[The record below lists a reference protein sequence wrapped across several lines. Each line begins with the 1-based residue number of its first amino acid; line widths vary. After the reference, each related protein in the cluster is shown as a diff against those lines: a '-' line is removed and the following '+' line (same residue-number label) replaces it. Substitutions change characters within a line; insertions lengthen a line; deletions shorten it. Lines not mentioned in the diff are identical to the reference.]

1 MTRNMIRVVLLEPM
15 KEARVVEINHS
26 LQSMQSM
33 VDGLIEAV
41 YPFEEQ
47 VCIVCN
53 EEGKLQG
60 LPLNRA
66 LRDADGNIYDIIAG
80 TAFLCDCSGEA
91 FGSLTDEQ
99 AEKYLAL
106 FKYPES
112 FASINGYIVAIPM
125 DGSDT

>member
-1 MTRNMIRVVLLEPM
+1 MTRSMIRVVLLEPM

-26 LQSMQSM
+26 LQSMQS
-33 VDGLIEAV
+33 VVGGLIEAI

-66 LRDADGNIYDIIAG
+66 LRDTDGHIYDIIAG
-80 TAFLCDCSGEA
+80 TAFLCDCSGED
-91 FGSLTDEQ
+91 FGSLTDAQ
-99 AEKYLAL
+99 VAKYLAL
-106 FKYPES
+106 FKHPEAFVS
-112 FASINGYIVAIPM
+112 VNGCIVAIPM
-125 DGSDT
+125 GGDNI

>member
-1 MTRNMIRVVLLEPM
+1 MERNMIRVVLLEPQ
-15 KEARVVEINHS
+15 KEARIADIASS
-26 LQSMQSM
+26 LQSMQS
-33 VDGLIEAV
+33 VVGGLIEAV

-66 LRDADGNIYDIIAG
+66 LRDSDDHIYDIIAG
-80 TAFLCDCSGEA
+80 TAFLCDCSEED

-99 AEKYLAL
+99 AAKYLAL
-106 FKYPES
+106 FKSPEA
-112 FASINGYIVAIPM
+112 FVSINGCIVAIPM
-125 DGSDT
+125 DGSDI

>member
-1 MTRNMIRVVLLEPM
+1 MSRNMIRVVLLDPK

-33 VDGLIEAV
+33 VGGLIEAV

-66 LRDADGNIYDIIAG
+66 LRDADGHIYDIIAG
-80 TAFLCDCSGEA
+80 TAFLCDCSREI
-91 FGSLTDEQ
+91 FGSLTDAQ
-99 AEKYLAL
+99 VAKYLAL
-106 FKYPES
+106 FKRPEEPPRRR
-112 FASINGYIVAIPM
+112 A
-125 DGSDT
+125 

>member
-1 MTRNMIRVVLLEPM
+1 MERNMIRVVLLEPQ
-15 KEARVVEINHS
+15 KEARIADIGSS
-26 LQSMQSM
+26 LQSMQS
-33 VDGLIEAV
+33 VVGGLIEAV

-66 LRDADGNIYDIIAG
+66 LRDSDDHIYDIIAG
-80 TAFLCDCSGEA
+80 TAFLCDCSEED

-99 AEKYLAL
+99 AAKYLAL
-106 FKYPES
+106 FKRPEA
-112 FASINGYIVAIPM
+112 FVSINGCIIAVPLE
-125 DGSDT
+125 DGDF

>member
-1 MTRNMIRVVLLEPM
+1 MEVILLEPM

-33 VDGLIEAV
+33 VGGLIEAI

-66 LRDADGNIYDIIAG
+66 LRDANGHIYDIIAG
-80 TAFLCDCSGEA
+80 TAFLCDCSGED
-91 FGSLTDEQ
+91 FGSLTDAQ
-99 AEKYLAL
+99 VAKYLAL
-106 FKYPES
+106 FKHPEAFVS
-112 FASINGYIVAIPM
+112 VNGCIVAIPM
-125 DGSDT
+125 GGDNI

>member
-1 MTRNMIRVVLLEPM
+1 MSRNMIRVVLLEPQ
-15 KEARVVEINHS
+15 KEARVVEIGSS
-26 LQSMQSM
+26 LQSMQS
-33 VDGLIEAV
+33 VVGGLIEAV

-66 LRDADGNIYDIIAG
+66 LRDAEGNIYDIIAG
-80 TAFLCDCSGEA
+80 TAFLCDCSGED
-91 FGSLTDEQ
+91 FGSLTDAQ
-99 AEKYLAL
+99 AAKYLAL
-106 FKYPES
+106 FKYPEA
-112 FASINGYIVAIPM
+112 FASINGCIVAIPM

>member
-1 MTRNMIRVVLLEPM
+1 MERNMIRVVLLEPQ
-15 KEARVVEINHS
+15 KEARIADIGSS
-26 LQSMQSM
+26 LQSMQS
-33 VDGLIEAV
+33 VVGGLIEAV

-66 LRDADGNIYDIIAG
+66 LRDSDDHIYDIIAG
-80 TAFLCDCSGEA
+80 TAFLCDCSEED

-99 AEKYLAL
+99 AAKYLSL
-106 FKYPES
+106 FKSPEA
-112 FASINGYIVAIPM
+112 FVSINGCIIAVPLEEG
-125 DGSDT
+125 DF